1 MGDGMS
7 ININDRII
15 EEIKTKND
23 IIDTIS
29 RYVQL
34 KKSGQNHMGLCP
46 FHKEKTPSFSVLE
59 EKQFYHCFG
68 CGETGDVI
76 KFIMKIENVDF
87 VEATTLL
94 GERVGIRIEENVES
108 KKEKEELS
116 RKNRICELNREAA
129 MFYHSNLYGGQSKGL
144 AYFEKRGLKP
154 DTIKK
159 FGLGFA
165 DDSWDDL
172 IKYLS
177 LKGYE
182 MEIIKEAG
190 LIVKKKESHGYYN
203 RFRNRIMFPIISA
216 AGKVIGFGGRTIDDS
231 LPKYLNTP
239 ESPVFSKGN
248 NLFGINL
255 AKKELGNEKR
265 IIIVEG
271 YMDVISLY
279 QNDIKNVVASL
290 GTALTKNQGRL
301 LRKYADEVFLA
312 YDTDSAGQTATLRG
326 MDVLNEEGCQVKV
339 IHLSDGKDPDELVS
353 KKGKSAFIKEMD
365 NAYSF
370 IDYKIFLSK
379 KDNDLSTVEGKIKF
393 VKSITEVLKTIK
405 SPVVADAYINKISL
419 DTDISANAIKTE
431 IYGNDKRGFLDNQI
445 PLNTGKYRSKYDRNT
460 NKDGIQP
467 VSVVLKSGYLEAE
480 RCLLK
485 LLILDRELFV
495 KNKSM
500 INFNDFSEKTHQKI
514 AEILY
519 SLYEEENFIDE
530 DLILSKLDKNGI
542 QNYCK
547 IIESVIPDENHDKAI
562 IDYIKNIK
570 KGRIEVE
577 KREIE
582 IELKKIEG
590 KENRLPENI
599 VRIRELC
606 INYEKIMKS
615 LKNL

>member
-1 MGDGMS
+1 MGDVMS
-7 ININDRII
+7 ININDRLI

-23 IIDTIS
+23 IIDIIS

-76 KFIMKIENVDF
+76 NFIMKIENVDF

-144 AYFEKRGLKP
+144 AYFKKRGLKA

-203 RFRNRIMFPIISA
+203 RFRNRIMFPIINA

-255 AKKELGNEKR
+255 AKKEIGNEKR

-290 GTALTKNQGRL
+290 GTALTKNQGKL
-301 LRKYADEVFLA
+301 LRKYANEVFLA
-312 YDTDSAGQTATLRG
+312 YDTDSAGQTAALRG
-326 MDVLNEEGCQVKV
+326 MDVLNEEGCEVKV
-339 IHLSDGKDPDELVS
+339 IHLSNGKDPDELVS
-353 KKGKSAFIKEMD
+353 KKGKSAFIEEMD

-495 KNKSM
+495 KTKSM

-542 QNYCK
+542 ENYCK

-570 KGRIEVE
+570 KGRIEVK

-582 IELKKIEG
+582 MELKKIEG

-606 INYEKIMKS
+606 INYEKIMRS

>member
-1 MGDGMS
+1 MS
-7 ININDRII
+7 INIEDGLI
-15 EEIKTKND
+15 EEIKSRND

-29 RYVQL
+29 RYIQL
-34 KKSGQNHMGLCP
+34 KKTGQNYMGLCP

-59 EKQFYHCFG
+59 DKQFYHCFG

-76 KFIMKIENVDF
+76 SFIMKIENVDF
-87 VEATTLL
+87 IEATILL
-94 GERVGIRIEENVES
+94 GERVGIKIEEISAS
-108 KKEKEELS
+108 KKEKEEIS
-116 RKNRICELNREAA
+116 RKNSIYELNREAA
-129 MFYHSNLYGGQSKGL
+129 LYFLSNLYGGQSKGF
-144 AYFEKRGLKP
+144 AYLKRRGLRLE
-154 DTIKK
+154 TIKK

-165 DDSWDDL
+165 GDSWDGL

-177 LKGYE
+177 SKGYKLDR
-182 MEIIKEAG
+182 IYEAG
-190 LIVKKKESHGYYN
+190 LISKIKESDGYYD
-203 RFRNRIMFPIISA
+203 RFRNRIIFPIINA

-255 AKKELGNEKR
+255 AKKEIGNEKR

-290 GTALTKNQGRL
+290 GTALTKNQGNL
-301 LRKYADEVFLA
+301 LRKYANEVYIA
-312 YDTDSAGQTATLRG
+312 YDTDSAGQAAALRG
-326 MDVLNEEGCQVKV
+326 MDILNEEGCQVKV
-339 IHLSDGKDPDELVS
+339 IHLSNGKDPDEFVS
-353 KKGKSAFIKEMD
+353 KKGKNAFIDEMK
-365 NAYSF
+365 NAYSL

-379 KDNDLSTVEGKIKF
+379 KENDLSTVEGKIKF

-405 SPVVADAYINKISL
+405 SPVVVDAYINKISSEAN
-419 DTDISANAIKTE
+419 ISINAIKTE
-431 IYGNDKRGFLDNQI
+431 IYGNNKHGIVDNQMGS
-445 PLNTGKYRSKYDRNT
+445 NTGKYRSKYDRNT
-460 NKDGIQP
+460 NKDVIQP
-467 VSVVLKSGYLEAE
+467 VSVVLKSGSLEAE

-485 LLILDRELFV
+485 LWFLNKELFLRT
-495 KNKSM
+495 KSM
-500 INFNDFSEKTHQKI
+500 ICFQDFSETTHQDI
-514 AEILY
+514 AQLLY
-519 SLYEEENFIDE
+519 SFYEEENFTNE
-530 DLILSKLDKNGI
+530 DLILSKLDKN
-542 QNYCK
+542 K
-547 IIESVIPDENHDKAI
+547 IESYNKILASVIPDENHDKAI

-570 KGRIEVE
+570 RVRLQIE

-582 IELKKIEG
+582 IELKKIEE

-606 INYEKIMKS
+606 INYERLMRD